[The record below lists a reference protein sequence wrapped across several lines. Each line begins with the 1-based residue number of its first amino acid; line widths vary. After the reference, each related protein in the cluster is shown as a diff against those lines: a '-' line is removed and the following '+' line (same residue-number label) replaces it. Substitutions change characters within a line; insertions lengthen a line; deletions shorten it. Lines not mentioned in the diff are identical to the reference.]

1 MGHTLVES
9 YCTREKFNEWK
20 ENKIDT
26 SQRWLE
32 LFDHFEV
39 QNLNCSNIKIMVKFS
54 MALAG
59 TNASVERIF
68 SLMDD
73 YWGDEKS
80 RLSVETLSSVLIVKT
95 NINLKCDEFKK
106 TLEENQD
113 LLKKIH
119 SSNKYL

>member
-1 MGHTLVES
+1 
-9 YCTREKFNEWK
+9 
-20 ENKIDT
+20 
-26 SQRWLE
+26 
-32 LFDHFEV
+32 
-39 QNLNCSNIKIMVKFS
+39 